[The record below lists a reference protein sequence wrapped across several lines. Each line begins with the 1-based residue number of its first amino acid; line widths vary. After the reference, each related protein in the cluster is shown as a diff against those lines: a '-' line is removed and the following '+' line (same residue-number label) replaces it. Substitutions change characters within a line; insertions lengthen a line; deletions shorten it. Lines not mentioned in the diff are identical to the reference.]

1 VTLAEN
7 LAPGKH
13 EYLLYLPLHNGTE
26 FVELGIPQ
34 GAILEPAGP

>member
-1 VTLAEN
+1 V
-7 LAPGKH
+7 PGKR